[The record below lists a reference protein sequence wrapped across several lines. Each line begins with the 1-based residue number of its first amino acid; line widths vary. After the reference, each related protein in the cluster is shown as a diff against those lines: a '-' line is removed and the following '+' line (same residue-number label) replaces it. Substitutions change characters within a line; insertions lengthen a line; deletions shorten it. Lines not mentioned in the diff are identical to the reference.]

1 MAEINGKNKKIA
13 LLGFIVFAVLVV
25 GIIIGGSALVK
36 SGNLDAD
43 ASTAVAALKA
53 QLNAIY
59 APKTVT
65 LDLKNAFA
73 VETDTDI
80 STKYADSDD
89 IAAIAAADSNE
100 DEDSKSEDVLE
111 AHSLVYF
118 EYCVDGEKENN
129 RFLAYICDGDKIVVV
144 NNTAE
149 DGTAVTG
156 DKSGIVSAVIE
167 YGNTGLANITYIN
180 LTSDGKPL
188 IDYPE
193 NTQGFKKC
201 DAAALNRLVSLDN

>member
-1 MAEINGKNKKIA
+1 MTEINGKNKKIA
-13 LLGFIVFAVLVV
+13 LLGFVVFALLVV
-25 GIIIGGSALVK
+25 GMIIGGSALVK

-53 QLNAIY
+53 QLNEIA

-65 LDLKNAFA
+65 LDVKAA
-73 VETDTDI
+73 RITQTDTDI
-80 STKYADSDD
+80 SMKYADSDD

-100 DEDSKSEDVLE
+100 EDDGKSESVLK
-111 AHSLVYF
+111 AQSLVYF
-118 EYCVDGEKENN
+118 EYCVDEEKENN
-129 RFLAYICDGDKIVVV
+129 RFLAYICKDDKIVVV
-144 NNTAE
+144 NNTAA
-149 DGTAVTG
+149 DGTSVTG

-180 LTSDGKPL
+180 LTTDGKPL

-193 NTQGFKKC
+193 NTDSFKKC
-201 DAAALNRLVSLDN
+201 DTAALNRLVSLDN